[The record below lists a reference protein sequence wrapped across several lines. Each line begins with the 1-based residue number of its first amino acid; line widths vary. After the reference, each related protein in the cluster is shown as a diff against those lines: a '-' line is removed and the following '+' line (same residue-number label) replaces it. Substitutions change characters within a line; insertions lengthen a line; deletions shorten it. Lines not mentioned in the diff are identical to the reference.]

1 MASMGHAQDLP
12 KTRPESDPT
21 RLDQKFRIDQQNRP
35 RRRPAALICLGAK
48 PIWSSGCLSVRS
60 KSMPRTHAQ
69 TWPKTPANRQAR
81 EEREVKMATGSGLM
95 GWPVP
100 SALSR
105 CSSPVVESRKR
116 NPLAL
121 PLMSTLTCSNQPYN
135 GLGGPALVVEKK
147 EKDWA
152 INKRAGSRQIEMR
165 LLSTVL
171 LALASGASSNHV
183 VQFNVTKGP
192 PGIHVGS
199 APTLARR
206 ETFSERLINNIAGGG
221 YYVKV
226 KVGTPGQDLTMLL
239 DTGSSDAWVLGHD
252 ADLCTDRDL
261 QSLYGMP
268 CADTYNPD
276 LSSSEKMIKRG
287 GFKITYL
294 DGGTASGDYITDDF
308 SIGGTT
314 IKSLQM
320 AYVTKA
326 VRGTGILGLGFSIS
340 ERASTKYPNIMDEMS
355 NQGLIQSKAYSLY
368 LNDRRTDAG
377 SLLFGG
383 IDTDKFIGPLEILPL
398 YKPPGGNYSSFE
410 MAQSIHEALSA
421 IHDADLG
428 MTLIDCDSHH
438 LTNPSFHLTFTFTP
452 TSTITIP
459 LHELILDILPPNYLP
474 PQNQNAHP
482 KSTNPPSTIKRA
494 CVLGIQST
502 AQFAS
507 RNTDN
512 QAHFALLGDTFLR
525 SAYVVYDL
533 AHYQIG
539 LAQANLNS
547 TTSTVVE
554 LSSSTGTSTAASGRG
569 EDDDDDQ
576 GAGTG
581 TGTGLPRLTGVAAQQ
596 TTFTPTSTP
605 GGIGG
610 GDAGVAGTGPEQNAA
625 GPAVGMGRIPV
636 REMAG
641 VAAVTGLFAL
651 LGGALIVF

>member
-1 MASMGHAQDLP
+1 MGSMGHAQDSP
-12 KTRPESDPT
+12 RTRPESDPT
-21 RLDQKFRIDQQNRP
+21 RLDRKFRINQQNRP

-69 TWPKTPANRQAR
+69 TWPKTRANRQAR
-81 EEREVKMATGSGLM
+81 EEREVKMATGS
-95 GWPVP
+95 
-100 SALSR
+100 
-105 CSSPVVESRKR
+105 C
-116 NPLAL
+116 
-121 PLMSTLTCSNQPYN
+121 
-135 GLGGPALVVEKK
+135 
-147 EKDWA
+147 
-152 INKRAGSRQIEMR
+152 SRQMEMR

-171 LALASGASSNHV
+171 LALVSGASSKHV

-410 MAQSIHEALSA
+410 MAQPIHAALSA

-428 MTLIDCDSHH
+428 MTLIDCDSHQ

-452 TSTITIP
+452 TSAITIP

-474 PQNQNAHP
+474 PQSQTTNP
-482 KSTNPPSTIKRA
+482 KSPPSTTTSITRA

-507 RNTDN
+507 RNTAN

-554 LSSSTGTSTAASGRG
+554 LSSSTGTGTDTAASGRG
-569 EDDDDDQ
+569 DDGEDDQ
-576 GAGTG
+576 GGGT
-581 TGTGLPRLTGVAAQQ
+581 TSTGLPRLTGVAAQQ

-610 GDAGVAGTGPEQNAA
+610 GGDAGGVAGTGPEQNAA
-625 GPAVGMGRIPV
+625 GPAVRMGRIPV
-636 REMAG
+636 GEMAG
-641 VAAVTGLFAL
+641 VAAVTGIFAL

>member
-1 MASMGHAQDLP
+1 M
-12 KTRPESDPT
+12 K
-21 RLDQKFRIDQQNRP
+21 
-35 RRRPAALICLGAK
+35 
-48 PIWSSGCLSVRS
+48 
-60 KSMPRTHAQ
+60 
-69 TWPKTPANRQAR
+69 
-81 EEREVKMATGSGLM
+81 
-95 GWPVP
+95 
-100 SALSR
+100 
-105 CSSPVVESRKR
+105 
-116 NPLAL
+116 
-121 PLMSTLTCSNQPYN
+121 
-135 GLGGPALVVEKK
+135 
-147 EKDWA
+147 
-152 INKRAGSRQIEMR
+152 

-171 LALASGASSNHV
+171 LALVSGASSKHV
-183 VQFNVTKGP
+183 VQFNVTKAP
-192 PGIHVGS
+192 TGIHIGS

-252 ADLCTDRDL
+252 ADLCADPNL
-261 QSLYGMP
+261 QTLYGMS
-268 CADTYNPD
+268 CTDTYNPD
-276 LSSSEKMIKRG
+276 LSSSEKMVKRG

-308 SIGGTT
+308 SIGGAT

-320 AYVTKA
+320 AYVNKA

-340 ERASTKYPNIMDEMS
+340 ERASIKYPNIMDEMS

-398 YKPPGGNYSSFE
+398 YKPPDGNYSSFE
-410 MAQSIHEALSA
+410 VNFTSVALTHTNGSHHTIPTSTLDHPAPAVLDSGTTLTYLPDDMAQPIHAALHTV
-421 IHDADLG
+421 HDPDLQ
-428 MTLIDCDSHH
+428 MTLIDCDH
-438 LTNPSFHLTFTFTP
+438 LTANPTFHLTFTFTP

-459 LHELILDILPPNYLP
+459 LHELILDILPGHYAP
-474 PQNQNAHP
+474 PP
-482 KSTNPPSTIKRA
+482 KSGFPPPPARA
-494 CVLGIQST
+494 CVFGIQST
-502 AQFAS
+502 AQFAARS
-507 RNTDN
+507 AQN

-554 LSSSTGTSTAASGRG
+554 LSTAAP
-569 EDDDDDQ
+569 
-576 GAGTG
+576 GAGG
-581 TGTGLPRLTGVAAQQ
+581 SGDGDGGDGDGGGGSTGLPRLTGVAAQQ

-610 GDAGVAGTGPEQNAA
+610 GGGVGGGAAGTGPEQNAA
-625 GPAVGMGRIPV
+625 AAGAVVVGRIPV
-636 REMAG
+636 GQMAG
-641 VAAVTGLFAL
+641 VAAVTGIFAL

>member
-1 MASMGHAQDLP
+1 MRVLP
-12 KTRPESDPT
+12 
-21 RLDQKFRIDQQNRP
+21 
-35 RRRPAALICLGAK
+35 
-48 PIWSSGCLSVRS
+48 
-60 KSMPRTHAQ
+60 
-69 TWPKTPANRQAR
+69 
-81 EEREVKMATGSGLM
+81 
-95 GWPVP
+95 
-100 SALSR
+100 
-105 CSSPVVESRKR
+105 
-116 NPLAL
+116 
-121 PLMSTLTCSNQPYN
+121 
-135 GLGGPALVVEKK
+135 
-147 EKDWA
+147 
-152 INKRAGSRQIEMR
+152 
-165 LLSTVL
+165 TVL
-171 LALASGASSNHV
+171 LALVSGASSKHV
-183 VQFNVTKGP
+183 VQFNVTRGP

-199 APTLARR
+199 APALARR
-206 ETFSERLINNIAGGG
+206 ETFSERLINNVAGGG

-252 ADLCTDRDL
+252 ADLCADPEL

-294 DGGTASGDYITDDF
+294 DGGTASGDYISDDF

-410 MAQSIHEALSA
+410 VNFTSVALTHTNGSRHTIPTSALSHPAPAVLDSGTTLSYLPEKMAQPIHAALSA
-421 IHDADLG
+421 VHDPDLG
-428 MTLIDCDSHH
+428 MTLIDCDAH
-438 LTNPSFHLTFTFTP
+438 LTTNPNFHLTFTFTP
-452 TSTITIP
+452 TSAITIP
-459 LHELILDILPPNYLP
+459 LHELILDILPAGYLP
-474 PQNQNAHP
+474 P
-482 KSTNPPSTIKRA
+482 TNPNNPPNTIITRA

-502 AQFAS
+502 RQFTSAS
-507 RNTDN
+507 KRE
-512 QAHFALLGDTFLR
+512 AHFALLGDTFLR

-547 TTSTVVE
+547 STSTVVE
-554 LSSSTGTSTAASGRG
+554 LSSTAATTTAAAGGGGGGGGAGAGASGRG
-569 EDDDDDQ
+569 DD
-576 GAGTG
+576 GTG
-581 TGTGLPRLTGVAAQQ
+581 GGGGGTGLPRLTGVSAQQ

-610 GDAGVAGTGPEQNAA
+610 GGGGVAGTGPEENAA
-625 GPAVGMGRIPV
+625 GSVVVGRVAIG
-636 REMAG
+636 EMVG
-641 VAAVTGLFAL
+641 VAVVTGIFAL